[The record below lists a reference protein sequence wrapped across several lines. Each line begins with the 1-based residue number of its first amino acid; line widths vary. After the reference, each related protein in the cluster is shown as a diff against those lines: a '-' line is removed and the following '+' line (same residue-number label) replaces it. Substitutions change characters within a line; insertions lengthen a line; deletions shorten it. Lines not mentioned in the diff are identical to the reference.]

1 MELMTKKRTAAF
13 LIDTAVST
21 AVTFGVEY
29 LLRKKVKNEAVH
41 ALVTPTVVLWALEYA
56 QLRKNGQTIG
66 YKAMGLALENEDG
79 RPLSAGQIIKRMA
92 YRDTISTFD
101 YLKDRQAFEQ
111 QHGQRLPH
119 DSFAGTVVK
128 KK

>member
-1 MELMTKKRTAAF
+1 MESVTKKRAAAF
-13 LIDTAVST
+13 LIDTAISAAAT
-21 AVTFGVEY
+21 LGVEY
-29 LLRKKVKNEAVH
+29 FLRKKVKNEAVH

-79 RPLSAGQIIKRMA
+79 RPLSGGQIIKRMA
-92 YRDTISTFD
+92 YRDTISTFA

-111 QHGQRLPH
+111 QHGQCLPH
-119 DSFAGTVVK
+119 DSFAHTVVK
-128 KK
+128 EI